1 MSYRYSKLYPKK
13 TERNST
19 ILPPNSP
26 CGVKDGFSQFIESK
40 FENPFEVVEVV
51 EEVKDDGDD
60 ELKRSK
66 NLIELSKQLNANRQK
81 PSNRNSK
88 LEDIEVKNVEINL
101 LDQNNDEETK
111 VDFAKQPKLKI
122 EKQVKSVNKTT
133 ENNLLSSKFMSLLI

>member
-1 MSYRYSKLYPKK
+1 M
-13 TERNST
+13 
-19 ILPPNSP
+19 
-26 CGVKDGFSQFIESK
+26 
-40 FENPFEVVEVV
+40 EVV
-51 EEVKDDGDD
+51 EEVKDDD

-88 LEDIEVKNVEINL
+88 LEDIEIKNVEIDL